1 MLLTAEQQ
9 GQMVFHILQQGYHRP
24 LVEGK
29 ANRDKIEDEIVKGL
43 YNKDIPPLNEE
54 DVDVVCFL
62 VDELIDEHSETE

>member
-29 ANRDKIEDEIVKGL
+29 ANRNQIEDEIVKGL

>member
-29 ANRDKIEDEIVKGL
+29 ANRDQIEDEIVKGL

-62 VDELIDEHSETE
+62 VDELIDEYSETE

>member
-29 ANRDKIEDEIVKGL
+29 ANRDQIEDEIVKGL